1 MHKPMTNR
9 PHSLFWHLF
18 PPAVLIIALAVAS
31 IAWYAADAV
40 RSVYIDGLKDRLR
53 EQAVLAA
60 EQLPSDDEPW
70 TMDAVDALCNRL
82 GERTN
87 TRFTV
92 VLPGGRVVGDS
103 EHTPESMDNHATRPE
118 IAEALHQGRGDS
130 MRYSTTLRRQM
141 LYLGIRLGGR
151 ENPDGVMRTA
161 LPLGPIEE
169 TLGKLR
175 GGILFVM
182 TGTLLAAAGALLL
195 VARRISRPI
204 HDLRES
210 ARELARG
217 NFEIQPP
224 HHPYREMNDLADSV
238 QTLAGDLHSRIR
250 QLAEERNEREAV
262 FTSMN
267 EAVIA
272 VDNEETVLHHNPA
285 AARLLSFKRE
295 YVAGASLSAVARN
308 APLLDLLARSM
319 KEGEFVRA
327 DIEGGANHDR
337 VLRAGISPLIGP
349 AGKRLGSVILLTDVT
364 AIRQAEQVR
373 KDFVTNVSHELRTP
387 VTVIQGFAET
397 LREQAEQVPDELR
410 RFCEIIARNA
420 QSLSSI
426 IDDLLAL
433 AALENGSNNAGR
445 ISMAAV
451 TPANVTRNAIAAC
464 EHEGHRKNTQI
475 RSDLD
480 DSVSIQGHERLLEL
494 SIANLIQNA
503 IRYSP
508 ENKSVFVGVRRHGD
522 EAIISVRD
530 EGSGIPESDLP
541 RIFERFYRVEKARSR
556 AEGGTGLGLAIVK
569 HIAHVHGGRV
579 EAESTLGQGS
589 LFRIILPMSPTEGNS
604 G

>member
-1 MHKPMTNR
+1 MHKLMTNR

-70 TMDAVDALCNRL
+70 TVDAVDALCNRL

-118 IAEALHQGRGDS
+118 IAEALRQGRGNS

-175 GGILFVM
+175 GGILIVM

-204 HDLRES
+204 HGLRES
-210 ARELARG
+210 ARELAEG
-217 NFEIQPP
+217 NFEVQPP
-224 HHPYREMNDLADSV
+224 RHPYREMNDLADSV

-267 EAVIA
+267 EGVIA

-285 AARLLSFKRE
+285 AARLLGFKRE

-349 AGKRLGSVILLTDVT
+349 TGQRLGSVILLTDVT

-397 LREQAEQVPDELR
+397 LQEQAEQVPDELR

-451 TPANVTRNAIAAC
+451 TPANVARNAIAAC
-464 EHEGHRKNTQI
+464 EHEGRRKNTQI

-530 EGSGIPESDLP
+530 EGSGIPENDLP

-589 LFRIILPMSPTEGNS
+589 LFRIILPMSPTG
-604 G
+604 GK